1 MLAAQLVAL
10 EGMVHDKVG
19 SGLECVVVTLQIVLI
34 SMYFKIYQIL
44 SLWCVA
50 AQLVVVEGMVYEP
63 HHNRHPPLH
72 THHPR

>member
-34 SMYFKIYQIL
+34 SMYFKIYQIFII
-44 SLWCVA
+44 
-50 AQLVVVEGMVYEP
+50 VVCGGSA
-63 HHNRHPPLH
+63 RS
-72 THHPR
+72 R